1 VARSSLPC
9 GNIDPL
15 GVTGTPVIDDSTEAT
30 GNTLGAATWSD
41 GEAVLRLAPDQH
53 RSEDKKDFFAPSDWQ
68 ALDARDADVGGT
80 KYWAHVRPRMT
91 KLEHAS

>member
-1 VARSSLPC
+1 VKSARTIGESLF
-9 GNIDPL
+9 
-15 GVTGTPVIDDSTEAT
+15 VAT
-30 GNTLGAATWSD
+30 GNTLGAAIWSD
-41 GEAVLRLAPDQH
+41 GEAVLRLAPDLH
-53 RSEDKKDFFAPSDWQ
+53 RSEHKKDFFAPSDWQ